1 MVLLAFLLVFS
12 LAFLG
17 QAKNLVI
24 PGPDSDHKYKPAIAS
39 FSLTDISRKDPWD
52 TNSDRKIALTV
63 FMPVPEKACTECAL
77 PYMPDQ
83 TAKIS
88 NEQFFGDKNK
98 GVFEKMQ
105 IHGCCSSSAS
115 IDAAKLPVLVI
126 DGQTDTSRF
135 MYTNLARY
143 VAANNVAVV
152 LLDHPHDSSIVE
164 FEDKSVAYNSGR
176 TALSSFS
183 PLTAWNSTVTNALD
197 IRVKDTQFALTSLT
211 SQTLLERVFS
221 NVKFTSGLDITSY
234 AIAGHALGGTVATSL
249 GTSDSRALFSINLSG
264 SSPPLVSKTPKPV
277 YFIGRQNFL
286 RDNDINW
293 PTSWQYLTGPA
304 TEFDLQESEVMD
316 FTDLSV
322 IMELAASDGM
332 KGLAGS
338 GLGRQGV
345 WANHA
350 LRCFVE
356 GIVKDGMGIGDGK
369 SLSHCVRLF
378 GDERMVPYAARHAP
392 KAGKGLGGGKGVGVI
407 DVGDKTSGAVSSRK
421 WRRWFF

>member
-1 MVLLAFLLVFS
+1 MALLSVFLVLL

-39 FSLTDISRKDPWD
+39 FSLTDTSRKDPWD
-52 TNSDRKIALTV
+52 KNDRKIAVTLL
-63 FMPVPEKACTECAL
+63 MPVPVNACKECAL

-88 NEQFFGDKNK
+88 NEQFFGDKKK
-98 GVFEKMQ
+98 GVFEKIQ
-105 IHGCCSSSAS
+105 IQGCCSSSES

-126 DGQTDTSRF
+126 DGQTDTSRL
-135 MYTNLARY
+135 MYTNLAQY

-152 LLDHPHDSSIVE
+152 LVDHPHDSSIVE

-176 TALSSFS
+176 TGLSSFS

-197 IRVKDTQFALTSLT
+197 IRVRDIQFALTSLA
-211 SQTLLERVFS
+211 SQELLARVFP
-221 NVKFTSGLDITSY
+221 NVKFTSALNTASY

-249 GTSDSRALFSINLSG
+249 GTSDPRVLLSINLSG
-264 SSPPLVSKTPKPV
+264 SSPPLTSKTSKPV
-277 YFIGRQNFL
+277 FFIGRQNFL

-304 TEFDLQESEVMD
+304 TEFDLQESELMD

-322 IMELAASDGM
+322 IMELAATDGM
-332 KGLAGS
+332 KGLAGA
-338 GLGRQGV
+338 GLGKQGV

-356 GIVKDGMGIGDGK
+356 GIVKDELDIGDGK
-369 SLSHCVRLF
+369 SLSHSRL
-378 GDERMVPYAARHAP
+378 AP
-392 KAGKGLGGGKGVGVI
+392 RAGKSVDGAKGVGVI
-407 DVGDKTSGAVSSRK
+407 DGGDKESGASSSRK
-421 WRRWFF
+421 WRRWFI